1 MGTSKSD
8 YDNFDA
14 ADEAML
20 SAMCIREIT
29 QEQREKIEI
38 RGDEPAEYQFSLT
51 VLWAFSYS

>member
-14 ADEAML
+14 PDEAML

-38 RGDEPAEYQFSLT
+38 RGD
-51 VLWAFSYS
+51 